1 MKNYFIKIFLI
12 FLFFNSN
19 AQYKEWE
26 DLSIFKINTEDP
38 HTFFIPKDINGDSI
52 TKSLNGIW
60 SFKLFKNDELVPKD
74 FYKND
79 FKKDDW
85 QDIPV
90 PSNWQ
95 FHTDDFPL
103 YTNIV
108 YPYEMNPP
116 FMPKEYNPI
125 GLYQREFS
133 IDKNWNDKQIFIHF
147 GAVKSAF
154 YLYINGD
161 FVGYSEGSKT
171 PAEFDITK
179 YLNLDVN
186 QIVMKVIRWSDG
198 TYIEDQDFWRL
209 SGIERDVFLYA
220 QPKQAIRDFFVKT
233 QLNKQLSESSIEIE
247 VDIKNYSKSD
257 SEMEIISK
265 LYDNNNN
272 IISTIKSE
280 SKVNANSFI
289 RFNLTDEIQ
298 SPLLWSA
305 EKPNLYYLTITTLK
319 DGKVLESI
327 GQQVGFRKIELK
339 RGLVFLNNQP
349 ILFKGVNRHE
359 HDEFKGHVVSKES
372 MLKDIEIMKKNSI
385 NSVRT

>member
-1 MKNYFIKIFLI
+1 M
-12 FLFFNSN
+12 
-19 AQYKEWE
+19 
-26 DLSIFKINTEDP
+26 
-38 HTFFIPKDINGDSI
+38 
-52 TKSLNGIW
+52 
-60 SFKLFKNDELVPKD
+60 FKNDELVPKD

-220 QPKQAIRDFFVKT
+220 QPKLAIRDFFLKNR
-233 QLNKQLSESSIEIE
+233 LNDALDKANLDFEI
-247 VDIKNYSKSD
+247 DLKNYNQSLKNYSIKTKIYNDDKVIFDHLADLSNGALKVP
-257 SEMEIISK
+257 ESK
-265 LYDNNNN
+265 LPLTDSSEFLKNKIKTNNNYKTN
-272 IISTIKSE
+272 KTNNKNRKKS
-280 SKVNANSFI
+280 
-289 RFNLTDEIQ
+289 
-298 SPLLWSA
+298 
-305 EKPNLYYLTITTLK
+305 
-319 DGKVLESI
+319 
-327 GQQVGFRKIELK
+327 K
-339 RGLVFLNNQP
+339 R
-349 ILFKGVNRHE
+349 RY
-359 HDEFKGHVVSKES
+359 
-372 MLKDIEIMKKNSI
+372 
-385 NSVRT
+385 

>member
-52 TKSLNGIW
+52 TKSLNGTW

-209 SGIERDVFLYA
+209 SGIERDVF
-220 QPKQAIRDFFVKT
+220 
-233 QLNKQLSESSIEIE
+233 
-247 VDIKNYSKSD
+247 
-257 SEMEIISK
+257 
-265 LYDNNNN
+265 
-272 IISTIKSE
+272 
-280 SKVNANSFI
+280 
-289 RFNLTDEIQ
+289 
-298 SPLLWSA
+298 
-305 EKPNLYYLTITTLK
+305 
-319 DGKVLESI
+319 
-327 GQQVGFRKIELK
+327 
-339 RGLVFLNNQP
+339 
-349 ILFKGVNRHE
+349 
-359 HDEFKGHVVSKES
+359 
-372 MLKDIEIMKKNSI
+372 
-385 NSVRT
+385 